1 MRKFTTVGFMMLA
14 IMAVAQ
20 QLPQYS
26 QYQFNDYVFN
36 PAVAGSRNY
45 FEARS
50 GHRSQWVGITDA
62 PRTYTISATT
72 PIADQRM
79 GIGGYIYTDNVGP
92 TRRTGIQGSFAYH
105 LKLTETLKLSLA
117 LSVGIQQFLVDG
129 SKITLRDPGDNVIG
143 DEVQSSLVPDGK
155 FGLYLYHERYYF
167 GLTVPQLMQNELK
180 FFDEQTSTMSNLETH
195 IYAMGG
201 YRLPLGEDWMLEPQF
216 MLKYVDPV
224 PMDIDLTAML
234 HYKKVIWVGASY
246 RTSDA
251 IVAMLGGTLSD
262 AFSFGYSSDIA
273 TSNLKNYSN
282 GTHEIMLGIQFGRKA
297 PEQITEGSE

>member
-1 MRKFTTVGFMMLA
+1 MLTV
-14 IMAVAQ
+14 MAFAQ

-62 PRTYTISATT
+62 PRTYTLSVTT
-72 PIADQRM
+72 PLDGQKM
-79 GIGGYIYTDNVGP
+79 GIGAYLYTDHVGP
-92 TRRTGIQGSFAYH
+92 TRRTGIQASWGYH

-117 LSVGIQQFLVDG
+117 ISVGIQQFLVDG
-129 SKITLRDPGDNVIG
+129 SKISLRDPADNVIG

-167 GLTVPQLMQNELK
+167 GFSAPQILQNELK
-180 FFDEQTSTMSNLETH
+180 FYEEQTSTMSELARHYYVT
-195 IYAMGG
+195 GG
-201 YRLPLGEDWMLEPQF
+201 YRLPLGEDWELEPSF

-224 PMDIDLTAML
+224 PLKIDLTATVR
-234 HYKKVIWVGASY
+234 YKNVIWIGASY
-246 RTSDA
+246 RNNDA

-262 AFSFGYSSDIA
+262 AFSFGYSYDIT
-273 TSNLKNYSN
+273 TSNIKDYSD
-282 GTHEIMLGIQFGRKA
+282 GTHEIMLGIQFRRKVPA
-297 PEQITEGSE
+297 ELTEN